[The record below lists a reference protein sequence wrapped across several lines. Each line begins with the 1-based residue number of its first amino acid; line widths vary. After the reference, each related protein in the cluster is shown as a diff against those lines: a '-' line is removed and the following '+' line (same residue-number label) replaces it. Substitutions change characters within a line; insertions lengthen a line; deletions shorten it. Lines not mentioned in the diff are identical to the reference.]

1 MADLQHDI
9 EKYLRGE
16 LSPAEMHALER
27 RALSDPFLADALEGA
42 AQLSPDDLSNDIK
55 LLQASLKDRIAKEH
69 VKVVPMWVWPAR
81 VAAGLVLLA
90 VSGFIIFNLLQEKD
104 TVQLAINT
112 AKEEPAPKTDDVPP
126 PVDSSAGSN
135 SGAAEETDNDR
146 FQPALA
152 KPEEEKLAEPDQV
165 AAQKSR
171 SKTENAEAVA
181 TERAVAGEPAISSA
195 DKVSGQ
201 VSETDQQK
209 VQEALESQESVAS
222 VPVQVPMMAKDIAV
236 EKEAAEEA
244 KRKADQNAYRPAE
257 KKAAAADVRLRRYSS
272 APTNARVIRGKVTSE
287 DGLGLPGVNVMIKD
301 SNVGTVTDA
310 EGNYQVTTPDDS
322 RELVFSFIGMQSKE
336 AEATSDKLD
345 VQLEQDVSQ
354 LSEVVVVGYGAEH
367 NVEDDVTNVELAA
380 PKGGRAAYK
389 QYLETSMQYPEE
401 ALQNKI
407 EGKVTIQFTVEPTGQ
422 LTDFKVLKGLGYGCD
437 EEVIRLIKRGP
448 KWIPTKKDDEAVKD
462 RVKVR
467 LRFRLPKK

>member
-104 TVQLAINT
+104 TAQLAINT

-195 DKVSGQ
+195 DKVGGQ

-272 APTNARVIRGKVTSE
+272 APTNTRVIRGKVTSE

-310 EGNYQVTTPDDS
+310 EGNYLVTTPDDS

-389 QYLETSMQYPEE
+389 QYLETSMHYPEE
-401 ALQNKI
+401 ALQNRI

>member
-1 MADLQHDI
+1 
-9 EKYLRGE
+9 
-16 LSPAEMHALER
+16 
-27 RALSDPFLADALEGA
+27 
-42 AQLSPDDLSNDIK
+42 
-55 LLQASLKDRIAKEH
+55 LQASLKDRIAKEH